1 MTDREKIVSD
11 DYYDLITD
19 YTAPPGFRDLFNYVI
34 QPVDGEVAVT
44 YVYGEE
50 ISPINITEYTY
61 PVLPK
66 VYGLMQM
73 EGGSGQGFDPTP
85 LIYSGISQVQRAPLN
100 LTGRDVVIGFL
111 DTGERVII
119 LSS

>member
-11 DYYDLITD
+11 EYYDLVTD
-19 YTAPPGFRDLFNYVI
+19 YTAPPGISRLFDYVI
-34 QPVDGEVAVT
+34 QPVDGEIAVT
-44 YVYGEE
+44 YVYGKE

-73 EGGSGQGFDPTP
+73 EEGSGQGFDPTP
-85 LIYSGISQVQRAPLN
+85 LIYGESRRYK
-100 LTGRDVVIGFL
+100 GR
-111 DTGERVII
+111 RW
-119 LSS
+119 S